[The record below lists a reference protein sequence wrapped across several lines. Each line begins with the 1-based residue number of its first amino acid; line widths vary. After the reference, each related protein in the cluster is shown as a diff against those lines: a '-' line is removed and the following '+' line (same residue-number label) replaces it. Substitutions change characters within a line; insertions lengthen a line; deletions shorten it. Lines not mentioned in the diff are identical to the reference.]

1 MDPVVDLRAAV
12 VLLGRFPA
20 LAGVDLVVDAG
31 EILWLAGPNGAGKS
45 TLLRLC
51 AGLVPLQSGSAFV
64 LGHDLGA
71 DRRAARRSVGLLGHA
86 TGLYDELTPTENLVF
101 WARALRA
108 DVTAVVSALDRVALI
123 ERVRHLPVSQ
133 LSEGQRRRASL
144 AAMLIR
150 RPKLWLLDEPHAGL
164 DAGARDLVDALCR
177 EAVAVGATV
186 VFASH
191 ESDRARLLATRTVTV
206 SGGMAGVMSPS

>member
-1 MDPVVDLRAAV
+1 MDPVVDLRDAV

-20 LAGVDLVVDAG
+20 LAGVDLRVDAG
-31 EILWLAGPNGAGKS
+31 EIVWLAGPNGAGKS

-51 AGLVPLQSGSAFV
+51 AGLVPLQSGSATV

-86 TGLYDELTPTENLVF
+86 TGLYDELTPRENLIF

-108 DVTAVVSALDRVALI
+108 DPNAVEAALDRVALI
-123 ERVRHLPVSQ
+123 DRVRDLPVSQ

-144 AAMLIR
+144 AAMLLR
-150 RPKLWLLDEPHAGL
+150 RPQLWLLDEPHAGL

-206 SGGMAGVMSPS
+206 SGGMASAMSAP